1 MAYQAEIQIGVKGIR
16 DLRNAQARI
25 ERLSRQVNE
34 VNKKPLFNTA
44 VVANLNT
51 YNTVLAKAN
60 KTLAKT
66 QIELDSAGNAVND
79 YKKAITNVVKAQAD
93 ANEAKSI
100 TNNLLAQEARN
111 LGLATEKLKAY
122 NAAAVPARQ
131 VGSMAGAYLRPGES
145 RLRGQTSAVNPQAAV
160 EAEKDLQAVRQ
171 NLQKLDEASIRA
183 HNARLDLQA
192 DYLVVLQRTADAA
205 RFRAQQPAAQL
216 ALPAFQERGLQLLD
230 DAVKA
235 NESQLRIERSLNG
248 ERSRGVR
255 FLEKQAE
262 EERRQLSLGIT
273 GQRTNQLPANPLRQ
287 QQDLAI
293 AAAKR
298 TEQLAVA
305 QRIER
310 ENLAVAERIRNV
322 SASTVTQFNL
332 RLNVLEQ
339 IAAIGRQINDSTEQE
354 IRNQR
359 RLNRELKVRK
369 GREAQRRRKEAV
381 GSALIGGGFPLLFG
395 QGPGA
400 ALGGALGGGAGGLI
414 GGQFGF
420 GLSLIGT
427 QLGATIDQFI
437 QSTTELGQALNPL
450 TADLDALAAAAGF
463 AGTETAAAIQTI
475 KQLGSEQQALEA
487 ATLLL
492 AATVGQDG
500 VNALRDFGDDT
511 ADLGREFARTMSLM
525 QAAAAGFFGGVAS
538 FVSNVLEQ
546 ANDLAVGLNLDT
558 PEAKKLQKRRTEIL
572 QGSATSAFGAPGSV
586 ASSSIIN
593 NSGELTKNENRLREL
608 ARERRLEA
616 EGIVLSQ
623 AQELKDKAFLEK
635 FGLKS
640 VALTK
645 VENQLAAQKRDFTN
659 DNYVSLL
666 KQEALEQRNLA
677 NTRAISEAEKDK
689 NGQIKNYRLLAEVT
703 NQNEIAYNNTL
714 LDIDRQR
721 DKALDRRSKKQA
733 RLSQQGLKE
742 QQTALDLVQRLKA
755 QDQITAVGSGPE
767 AQRLQIQNQYLRTLE
782 TISRLK
788 NQDYT
793 AELQALALSIRN
805 NAEANLQAKLERD
818 RAAALQQA
826 VAPLVSIR
834 DQQIQSIEK
843 TKEYNRLIAEG
854 VLPSEAKRI
863 AAFNTQATLLV
874 KQVEEKIKLV
884 EVELLSLDANDAKT
898 KALKRQLQLFKDQK
912 KAIEGEASKGPGKG
926 APEETPADII
936 REQIGTLQEEL
947 DAMTNLGNVAV
958 NVANSIGGAF
968 STAFQEVVS
977 GSKSVQEGL
986 ADMFKTVAA
995 DFLKM
1000 AADIIAKQLMMIALQ
1015 ALLKALGAPVGGGGG
1030 GTTPPVTMPDAV
1042 ALTAAEG
1049 AFVTGP
1055 TRALVGEGGEPEY
1068 VIPESKMRESMAR
1081 YSRGARGGSVI
1092 PESGGSGTSGEG
1104 GGTAVAAPIDVRYT
1118 IERINSVD
1126 YVTADQFQAGLRQ
1139 AADQGAKQGE
1149 QKTLKRLQMSS
1160 STRKRLGM

>member
-1 MAYQAEIQIGVKGIR
+1 MAYRAEIEIGVKGAKQLQEFR
-16 DLRNAQARI
+16 KNLENANNV
-25 ERLSRQVNE
+25 LRQVNDQND
-34 VNKKPLFNTA
+34 VFGKPLQSLKIYRD
-44 VVANLNT
+44 NLR
-51 YNTVLAKAN
+51 LAAEN
-60 KTLAKT
+60 
-66 QIELDSAGNAVND
+66 LDN
-79 YKKAITNVVKAQAD
+79 VKAGIKGET
-93 ANEAKSI
+93 EAVRNYLRAAGELNQFKERQ
-100 TNNLLAQEARN
+100 NRLLDEEAQK
-111 LGLATEKLKAY
+111 LGLVTQKLKEY

-160 EAEKDLQAVRQ
+160 QAEEDIQAVRQ

-230 DAVKA
+230 DSVKA

-262 EERRQLSLGIT
+262 EEKRQLDLGIT
-273 GQRTNQLPANPLRQ
+273 AQRTNQLPANSLRQ

-310 ENLAVAERIRNV
+310 ENLAVTERIRSV
-322 SASTVTQFNL
+322 AASAVTQFNL
-332 RLNVLEQ
+332 RLNVLQQ
-339 IAAIGRQINDSTEQE
+339 IAAIGRQINESTEQE

-400 ALGGALGGGAGGLI
+400 SLGGALGGGAGGLI

-427 QLGATIDQFI
+427 QFGAIIDQFI
-437 QSTTELGQALNPL
+437 QSTAELGQALNPL
-450 TADLDALAAAAGF
+450 TADLDALAEAAGF
-463 AGTETAAAIQTI
+463 AGTETAAAVQTI

-525 QAAAAGFFGGVAS
+525 QVAAAGFFGSVAS
-538 FVSNVLEQ
+538 FVGNVLEQ
-546 ANDLAVGLNLDT
+546 ANDLAVGVNLDT
-558 PEAKKLQKRRTEIL
+558 PEAKKLQERRTEIL
-572 QGSATSAFGAPGSV
+572 QGSSPSAFGAPGSV

-593 NSGELTKNENRLREL
+593 NSGELTRIENRLREL

-616 EGIVLSQ
+616 EGIVLAQ

-635 FGLKS
+635 FGIKS
-640 VALTK
+640 AALTK

-666 KQEALEQRNLA
+666 KQEALEQKNLA

-689 NGQIKNYRLLAEVT
+689 NGQIKNYRLLAEAT
-703 NQNEIAYNNTL
+703 NQNEIKYNNTL
-714 LDIDRQR
+714 LEIDRQR
-721 DKALDRRSKKQA
+721 DEALERRSKKQA

-742 QQTALDLVQRLKA
+742 QQTALDLVQRLRA
-755 QDQITAVGSGPE
+755 QEQITEVGSGPE

-788 NQDYT
+788 NQDYA

-818 RAAALQQA
+818 RTAALQQA

-834 DQQIQSIEK
+834 EQQIQSIEK

-863 AAFNTQATLLV
+863 AAFNS
-874 KQVEEKIKLV
+874 QVAILIEQKEKAIELV
-884 EVELLSLDANDAKT
+884 EVQILNAKT
-898 KALKRQLQLFKDQK
+898 AGATTTELERQLQLLKDQK
-912 KAIEGEASKGPGKG
+912 KAIEGEASKGPGKA
-926 APEETPADII
+926 APEATPAEII
-936 REQIGTLQEEL
+936 QERIGTLQEEL
-947 DAMTNLGNVAV
+947 KAMTNLGNIAV
-958 NVANSIGGAF
+958 NVANSIGSAF
-968 STAFQEVVS
+968 STAFQDVVS

-986 ADMFKTVAA
+986 ADMFKSVAA

-1030 GTTPPVTMPDAV
+1030 GGGGGGTTPPVTMPDAV
-1042 ALTAAEG
+1042 ALKAAEG

-1055 TRALVGEGGEPEY
+1055 TRALIGEGGEPEY
-1068 VIPESKMRESMAR
+1068 VIPESKMRESMSR
-1081 YSRGARGGSVI
+1081 YSRGARGSSVI
-1092 PESGGSGTSGEG
+1092 PETGTSGASGEG

-1118 IERINSVD
+1118 VDRINSID
-1126 YVTADQFQAGLRQ
+1126 YVTADQFQAGMRQ
-1139 AADQGAKQGE
+1139 AANQGAKQGE
-1149 QKTLKRLQMSS
+1149 QQTLKRLQLSS
-1160 STRKRLGM
+1160 GTRKRLGM